1 MGRSP
6 ISHEVAVGSVKK
18 GPWTPEEDQKL
29 VEYVEKHGRGSWQR
43 IPALAGLNRC
53 GKSCR
58 LRWTNYLRPDIKRGE
73 FTDDEEKRIVHLH
86 SLLGNKWSSIAA
98 ELPGRTDNEIK
109 NYWNTHLK
117 KKLLRMGIDPVTHR
131 PAPANLGLLS
141 GLLSP
146 AAAAGNLGDALK
158 IQVDLA
164 HLLKLQLVQ
173 SLLHVLT
180 AGAATPNVD
189 LLQSLTPPP
198 NPLARS
204 SDLLLQ
210 SSTNTLV
217 PNLST
222 LSQFLSPDAS
232 MEISSTSSFPAA
244 AAAPP
249 PPPLVSPCSGAHN
262 SEITKP
268 SSDHS
273 DWEDLKLDDI
283 DSDCW
288 KDIIDQMPPWYEEI
302 LESSL

>member
-6 ISHEVAVGSVKK
+6 VSHEVATGVKK

-58 LRWTNYLRPDIKRGE
+58 LRWTNYLRPDIKRGK

-146 AAAAGNLGDALK
+146 AGAAGNLSDALK
-158 IQVDLA
+158 LQVDLA

-180 AGAATPNVD
+180 AGAATPNID
-189 LLQSLTPPP
+189 LLHQLTPA
-198 NPLARS
+198 NPLASS

-222 LSQFLSPDAS
+222 LSQFLSPEYAS
-232 MEISSTSSFPAA
+232 RSSEPGMEISSTSSFPAA
-244 AAAPP
+244 A
-249 PPPLVSPCSGAHN
+249 PPPLVSPCSGANN
-262 SEITKP
+262 SEITRP

-273 DWEDLKLDDI
+273 DWEDLKLDDL

-288 KDIIDQMPPWYEEI
+288 KDIIDQMPWPEEI